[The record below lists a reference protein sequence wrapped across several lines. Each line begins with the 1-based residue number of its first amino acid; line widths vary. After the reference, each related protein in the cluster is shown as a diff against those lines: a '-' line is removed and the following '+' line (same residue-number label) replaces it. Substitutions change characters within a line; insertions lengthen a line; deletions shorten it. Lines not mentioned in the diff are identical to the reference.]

1 MFTGIV
7 TEVGTIVAVTPTDGG
22 RLLALTAPATAGD
35 LVVGDSVAVNGVCL
49 TALEVTSNGFAGEAV
64 AETLA
69 RTTLGDLGPGDRVDL
84 ERPLEAAGRFD
95 GHIVQGHVDGV
106 GSILGVAAEG
116 DSIRVR
122 IDVPANLDP
131 YLVEK
136 GSIAVDGVSL
146 TVTGVSEPGS
156 TNAWFE
162 VVLIPHTM
170 AATVLSERV
179 AGDGVNLEVDVIAKY
194 LERWMEART

>member
-35 LVVGDSVAVNGVCL
+35 LVMGDSVAVNGVCL
-49 TALEVTSNGFAGEAV
+49 TALEVTSNGFAVEAV

-122 IDVPANLDP
+122 VDVPANLDP

-162 VVLIPHTM
+162 MVLIPHTM
-170 AATVLSERV
+170 AATVLGERV

>member
-7 TEVGTIVAVTPTDGG
+7 TEVGTIRAISPTDGG
-22 RLLALTAPATAGD
+22 RLLRIAAVETTRD
-35 LVVGDSVAVNGVCL
+35 LAIGDSVAVNGVCL
-49 TALEVTSNGFAGEAV
+49 TVLEVSDDRFAVEGV

-69 RTTLGDLGPGDRVDL
+69 RTTIGELEPGDRVDL
-84 ERPLEAAGRFD
+84 ERPLAAAGRFD
-95 GHIVQGHVDGV
+95 GHMVQGHVDGV
-106 GSILGVAAEG
+106 GTVAEVAPDG
-116 DSIRVR
+116 DAARMR
-122 IDVPANLDP
+122 ISVPAALSA

-146 TVTGVSEPGS
+146 TVTAVSEPGA
-156 TNAWFE
+156 TETWFE

-170 AATVLSERV
+170 SATVLGERSV
-179 AGDGVNLEVDVIAKY
+179 GQGVNLEVDVIAKY